1 MLTVSKFSPTN
12 VAQTHNNIQSYKYS
26 QPIKDTFELSFKGID
41 DFDETYEMKNPLL
54 DFIEKINAKAKAK
67 QIFKNSQNIKKE
79 SILEYRRAKSIVDG
93 EEKWIRGGRLR
104 KQDIIG
110 TGSGKSLYKSYFQGQ
125 LRRVTHFSRQGKD
138 VSIEQV
144 DIHNPDGTKDIII
157 TNDKNDV
164 RLIRKGVKQIAPQ
177 SYLEDK
183 IYAFT
188 KGGILK
194 FYYDNASKVN
204 DGVASSKSETKHNL
218 HRFDNGQLSY
228 YVPLATYVGKE
239 LHYDKKYIY
248 QDGKIRTYMVDVDV
262 IRGEDEPKKR
272 FDFIV

>member
-1 MLTVSKFSPTN
+1 MLTISKFSSTN
-12 VAQTHNNIQSYKYS
+12 IAQTNNLTQNYKYS
-26 QPIKDTFELSFKGID
+26 QPIKDTFSLSFKGID
-41 DFDETYEMKNPLL
+41 DFDEPYKMKNPLL
-54 DFIEKINAKAKAK
+54 DFIEKINAIVESK
-67 QIFKNSQNIKKE
+67 QIFKDSKNIKKA

-93 EEKWIRGGRLR
+93 EEKWISSGRLP
-104 KQDIIG
+104 KEDIIE
-110 TGSGKSLYKSYFQGQ
+110 TGAGKNLYKSYFQGQ
-125 LRRVTHFSRQGKD
+125 LRRVTHFSQQGKD

-183 IYAFT
+183 IYAYT

-204 DGVASSKSETKHNL
+204 DGVAKSKSEKKHNV

-228 YVPLATYVGKE
+228 YIPLATYAGKE

-248 QDGKIRTYMVDVDV
+248 KDGKIKTYMVDVDV
-262 IRGEDEPKKR
+262 IRGEDKPRKR
-272 FDFIV
+272 YDF